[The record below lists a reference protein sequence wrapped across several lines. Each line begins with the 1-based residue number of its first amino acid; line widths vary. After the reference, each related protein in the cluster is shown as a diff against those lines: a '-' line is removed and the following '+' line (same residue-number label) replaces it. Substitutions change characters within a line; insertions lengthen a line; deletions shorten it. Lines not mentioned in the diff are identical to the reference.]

1 MSSSNAETSA
11 HSFTNKPIMQPP
23 FNPPHSSAQF
33 LPLLHHNLVTS
44 SQTNPQISHL
54 LTPIPLTYN
63 FYSSDT
69 EQIKQILV
77 IKKNR
82 ADFF

>member
-1 MSSSNAETSA
+1 
-11 HSFTNKPIMQPP
+11 MQPP
-23 FNPPHSSAQF
+23 FNPPHSSGQF
-33 LPLLHHNLVTS
+33 LPLLHHNLLTS
-44 SQTNPQISHL
+44 SQTNPQISHFL
-54 LTPIPLTYN
+54 SSIPLTYN
-63 FYSSDT
+63 FSSSDT